1 MVSTIRRFTPFG
13 AIRGFDDDATWP
25 NGKGFVGG
33 TRDSTGLTHLG
44 PREYDPDTGRFL
56 SVDPILDLADPQS
69 WNGYG
74 YAGESPVTFSDPD
87 GLTRCDVGACPTPW
101 QNVHGPNFCET
112 HNCHKSGAPYNGLAW
127 ADPDNDPYNGHNGRY
142 DRRNYGRAQNY
153 LKHHSR
159 LAQQPSVQR
168 MAERIAW
175 QQEAHRRLAARAA
188 ALRAQQNSCHGWK
201 CGFKKTAGFLALAST
216 IAGAVPVCT
225 VCQAVSVGLGLASAG
240 LYAGTGDWGVAAKQL
255 GSTAIGLVAGGT
267 CLSVIRNFGK
277 FGKMYKYLSSPSKI
291 HRAYG
296 CGRTILNNGG
306 AVGSFQKAARGVG
319 RGKAYQI
326 YWGTRIQWSGT
337 ALGMVGTS

>member
-159 LAQQPSVQR
+159 LAQQLSVQR

-267 CLSVIRNFGK
+267 GLSVIRNFGK
-277 FGKMYKYLSSPSKI
+277 FGKMYKYMSSPSKI